1 MTLWSGNMEIKTV
14 ILKLDPNELWHFWQI
29 LMYAKC
35 DQLGMID
42 QKLVDKIREQTY
54 ISTGSEDFK
63 DGFYYRKWDRE

>member
-1 MTLWSGNMEIKTV
+1 
-14 ILKLDPNELWHFWQI
+14 
-29 LMYAKC
+29 MYAKC
-35 DQLGMID
+35 DKLGMID